1 MRSKSFAERIADVL
15 IEDGLLL
22 PSQLEEAVLVQ
33 QKEGGR
39 LLKVLT
45 DKQFVTD
52 QDMTVSMGRCLNT
65 PLINL
70 SKLRVPEEIMSLV
83 PKDLAKANKL
93 VPIAR
98 LNGKL
103 FVAMADPTNVLA
115 VDDVKRRVQ
124 LDIIPM
130 IATER
135 AVADTLAG
143 VHHGGARMAEVIKQA
158 ADEAAAA
165 AASADVEVQS
175 AKREDIDLDQLA
187 TDSEDAPVIKIVNLI
202 LVQAVKEKAS
212 DIHIEPFQKSLKL
225 RYRIDGEL
233 IAAESPPK
241 ALQLAITSR
250 IKILAGLNIAERRIP
265 QDGRFRI
272 KVLGKDID
280 LRVSIL
286 PTAYGEKIVIRILDK
301 TALTG
306 SIDQM
311 GMDEG
316 TLDKFKKAI
325 DAPHGMILVTGPTGS
340 GKTTT
345 LYSVLQEL
353 NNPQYNIVTVEDPI
367 EYELSGIN
375 QVSVRNDIGLDFAS
389 ALRSI
394 LRQDPDIVMVGEIR
408 DNETADI
415 AVKAALT
422 GHQVLS
428 TLHTNDAAGAITRLD
443 DMGIEPF
450 LISSSVIMA
459 CAQRLVRRIC
469 TNCREEFLPE
479 PEMLGRLG
487 VEMPEGAIFYHGS
500 GCDRCKNRGYL
511 GRVAIIEALP
521 VSEAIRRLIIKR
533 ASAAVVKNQAISE
546 GMRTLRMVGI
556 DKALEGITTLEEIWR
571 VTAEDQ

>member
-1 MRSKSFAERIADVL
+1 MRSKSFADRIADVL

-22 PSQLEEAVLVQ
+22 PNQLEEAVGIQ

-39 LLKVLT
+39 LLKILT
-45 DKQFVTD
+45 DRQYVTD
-52 QDMTVSMGRCLNT
+52 QDMAFSMGRCLNT
-65 PLINL
+65 APINL
-70 SKLRVPEEIMSLV
+70 TKLRIPEEIMSLV
-83 PKDLAKANKL
+83 PRDMAKANKL

-115 VDDVKRRVQ
+115 IDDVKRRVQ
-124 LDIIPM
+124 LEVMPM

-135 AVADTLAG
+135 SVLDALAG
-143 VHHGGARMAEVIKQA
+143 VHHGGANMQQVLKQV

-165 AASADVEVQS
+165 AATEVEVE
-175 AKREDIDLDQLA
+175 AKKTEEIDLDHLA
-187 TDSEDAPVIKIVNLI
+187 ADSADAPVIKIVNLI

-212 DIHIEPFQKSLKL
+212 DIHLEPFQKSVKL

-233 IAAESPPK
+233 VLAESPPK

-250 IKILAGLNIAERRIP
+250 IKILAGLNIAERRVP

-272 KVLGKDID
+272 KVTGKDID
-280 LRVSIL
+280 LRVSVL
-286 PTAYGEKIVIRILDK
+286 PTAYGEKIVIRLLDK

-316 TLDKFKKAI
+316 TLEKFKKAI

-353 NNPQYNIVTVEDPI
+353 NSPQYNIVTVEDPI
-367 EYELSGIN
+367 EYELAGIN
-375 QVSVRNDIGLDFAS
+375 QVAVRADIGLDFS
-389 ALRSI
+389 TALRSI

-469 TNCREEFLPE
+469 TNCREEFIPE
-479 PEMLGRLG
+479 PEMLDRLG
-487 VEMPEGAIFYHGS
+487 LKDSEGTVFYHGA
-500 GCDRCKNRGYL
+500 GCDRCKGRGYL
-511 GRVAIIEALP
+511 GRAAIIEALP
-521 VSEAIRRLIIKR
+521 VTETVRRLIIKR
-533 ASAAVVKNQAISE
+533 ASAAVVKNQAVSE
-546 GMRTLRMVGI
+546 GMKTLRMVGI
-556 DKALEGITTLEEIWR
+556 DKALEGVTTLEEVWR
-571 VTAEDQ
+571 VTAEDR